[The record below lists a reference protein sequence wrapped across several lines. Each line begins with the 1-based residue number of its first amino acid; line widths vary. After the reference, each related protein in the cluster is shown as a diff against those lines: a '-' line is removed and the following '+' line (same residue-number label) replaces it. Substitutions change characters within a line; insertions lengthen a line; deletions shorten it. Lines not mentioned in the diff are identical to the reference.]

1 MMVYIIIF
9 DSTTKMAADISLR
22 FNCYVYTLRQHT
34 HTNVDTVRDI
44 NDENRKGW

>member
-1 MMVYIIIF
+1 MWEDKGESMMVYIIIF

-34 HTNVDTVRDI
+34 HKR
-44 NDENRKGW
+44 GYC